1 MKDDGFWYYQNA
13 VAPVKIDLD
22 AKTDNLI
29 VKAETVSAPPAGF
42 HLEIQVLA
50 TAIQANPEKVIEEA
64 WGVTVEDTI
73 IQ

>member
-1 MKDDGFWYYQNA
+1 M
-13 VAPVKIDLD
+13 PVKTDTG

-29 VKAETVSAPPAGF
+29 VKAEAMSVPPTGF

-50 TAIQANPEKVIEEA
+50 TAIQANPERVVEEA
-64 WGVTVEDTI
+64 WGVTVKETI